1 MSEINFNKAKLCFE
15 NGVNYFK
22 NYQYKKAEE
31 EFFNSLEFLPDRL
44 SVISNL
50 IQIYI
55 NTENKAGLNNLLFK
69 YKHLKKEKEI
79 GLGFA
84 YQEYFNNRNDDSINV
99 CNNLLKYEND
109 KDFQLKLFNLIAA
122 NNSRK
127 KNFAESIKYF
137 RKILL
142 KDKTDSINY
151 YNIGCLLLNLGKP
164 RQAYIYLKRSNV
176 LQPGN
181 NLVLFHISLCLL
193 TLRDL
198 RNGFE
203 LYEKRWERNNAEPK
217 KFSHVKTILKIDEII
232 NKRILIWDEQG
243 FGDTILFSR
252 FLFDLLKHTKDITFV
267 VHKSIKNL
275 FVNLHKD
282 IVVEDYNSVIVDNFD
297 YQLSVCSIPLLLEIN
312 KPELIT
318 YRPLNLPK
326 IDFEITN
333 SLFLNNKLN
342 IGFVWSGNSKFAND
356 EYRSIPFEFFAPLLK
371 VEKFNFF
378 KLSKDLEIKD
388 LFKFYSN
395 NINNLGDKTFYELSY
410 YLKRLDIIISCDSSI
425 VHLCGILGVK
435 CILLLNFNSDWR
447 WFDNKHNTEWYPSV
461 TIIKQKKFNDWGYV
475 FEELNKRLEVIY
487 KEKFY
492 VN

>member
-1 MSEINFNKAKLCFE
+1 MNEINFNKAKLCFE
-15 NGVNYFK
+15 NGVKHFK

-84 YQEYFNNRNDDSINV
+84 YQEYFNNRNDDSINF
-99 CNNLLKYEND
+99 CNNLLKHEND

-203 LYEKRWERNNAEPK
+203 LYEKRWERNNAEQK
-217 KFSHVKTILKIDEII
+217 KFSGI
-232 NKRILIWDEQG
+232 
-243 FGDTILFSR
+243 
-252 FLFDLLKHTKDITFV
+252 
-267 VHKSIKNL
+267 KSI
-275 FVNLHKD
+275 
-282 IVVEDYNSVIVDNFD
+282 SM
-297 YQLSVCSIPLLLEIN
+297 P
-312 KPELIT
+312 
-318 YRPLNLPK
+318 R
-326 IDFEITN
+326 
-333 SLFLNNKLN
+333 
-342 IGFVWSGNSKFAND
+342 G
-356 EYRSIPFEFFAPLLK
+356 
-371 VEKFNFF
+371 
-378 KLSKDLEIKD
+378 
-388 LFKFYSN
+388 
-395 NINNLGDKTFYELSY
+395 
-410 YLKRLDIIISCDSSI
+410 
-425 VHLCGILGVK
+425 
-435 CILLLNFNSDWR
+435 
-447 WFDNKHNTEWYPSV
+447 
-461 TIIKQKKFNDWGYV
+461 
-475 FEELNKRLEVIY
+475 
-487 KEKFY
+487 
-492 VN
+492 

>member
-1 MSEINFNKAKLCFE
+1 MDEINFNKAKLCFE
-15 NGVNYFK
+15 NGVKHFTD
-22 NYQYKKAEE
+22 YKYKEAEV
-31 EFFNSLEFLPDRL
+31 EFLNSLQFIPDRL
-44 SVISNL
+44 SVIGNL

-55 NTENKAGLNNLLFK
+55 NTENKEALSNLLLK
-69 YKHLKKEKEI
+69 HQHLKKKKELA
-79 GLGFA
+79 LGFA
-84 YQEYFNNRNDDSINV
+84 YQEYFNNRNDDSINF
-99 CNNLLKYEND
+99 CKNLLKHEND
-109 KDFQLKLFNLIAA
+109 NDFQLKLLNLIAA
-122 NNSRK
+122 NYSRK
-127 KNFAESIKYF
+127 KNFIKSIKYF

-142 KDKTDSINY
+142 KDATDSINY

-164 RQAYIYLKRSNV
+164 RQAYIYLKRSDV

-181 NLVLFHISLCLL
+181 ALVLFHISLCLL

-198 RNGFE
+198 RKGFE
-203 LYEKRWERNNAEPK
+203 LYEKRWERNNAEQK

-243 FGDTILFSR
+243 LGDTILFSR
-252 FLFDLLKHTKDITFV
+252 FLFDLLNYTKDITFV
-267 VHKSIKNL
+267 LHKSLKNL

-297 YQLSVCSIPLLLEIN
+297 FQLSVCSIPLLLEIN
-312 KPELIT
+312 KPELIR

-342 IGFVWSGNSKFAND
+342 IGFVWSGNSKFTND

-410 YLKRLDIIISCDSSI
+410 YLKRLDIIISCDSAI

-461 TIIKQKKFNDWGYV
+461 TIIKQKKFNDWRYV